1 MSELFI
7 KVLLFTIIPVAAA
20 ILGGIIAAF
29 RPIGPR
35 FGSAIQH
42 FAAGMVFAAVGVEL
56 LPDVVSKH
64 APVATIL
71 GFSVGIALMLLIR
84 ALAERLEEAGAET
97 EAEKAAEGARVE
109 EVRIETANSNQTG
122 AANLPTGLIAAIG
135 VDVTID
141 GLLIGIGFAAGAKE
155 GILLIVALTLELLS
169 LGLATSATLHK
180 SGISR
185 SRSIAITSGL
195 ALLPFVGAG
204 VGAGLLGGLSGA
216 WLEAVLAFGVAAL
229 LYLVTEELLV
239 EAHEVPET
247 PLITATFFIGFL
259 ILLIITMVV

>member
-7 KVLLFTIIPVAAA
+7 KVLLFTLIPVAAA

-29 RPIGPR
+29 RPLGPKL
-35 FGSAIQH
+35 GSAIQH
-42 FAAGMVFAAVGVEL
+42 FAAGMVFAAVAVEL
-56 LPDVVSKH
+56 LPDVVSEH
-64 APVATIL
+64 APVATII

-84 ALAERLEEAGAET
+84 SLT
-97 EAEKAAEGARVE
+97 EKAEGAE
-109 EVRIETANSNQTG
+109 AE
-122 AANLPTGLIAAIG
+122 AAAAAPPSLESPPTSKPALPIGLIATIG

-141 GLLIGIGFAAGAKE
+141 GLLIGIGFTAGAKE

-169 LGLATSATLHK
+169 LGLATSATLSK

-185 SRSIAITSGL
+185 GRSIAITSGL
-195 ALLPFVGAG
+195 ALLPFIGASVGAS
-204 VGAGLLGGLSGA
+204 VLGGLSGGM
-216 WLEAVLAFGVAAL
+216 LEAVLAFGVAAL

-259 ILLIITMVV
+259 LLLIITMVV